1 MRRTPLRLRTERG
14 SDAAPAGGGEG
25 VLMFFGTPAENGQ
38 LRSGQKSRLLPAGLT
53 EPIGWLAEIASGD
66 FSHID
71 QR

>member
-14 SDAAPAGGGEG
+14 SDAASAGGEG
-25 VLMFFGTPAENGQ
+25 VWFFGAPAENGQ
-38 LRSGQKSRLLPAGLT
+38 LCSGQKSRLLPAGFN